1 MAKKDDTK
9 SLFGRLLRLLLHPV
23 VPLGDQECIVDRP
36 LTHTRGEGCAEQQ
49 NGRFAANYSTPNND
63 SNWSLLLLEAR
74 KHFLTIFLVRVLL
87 SDHIKHSSG
96 KALFV
101 GCFPHRLKARS
112 PSNLQVDYIYTG
124 GASVC
129 EEAVVTS
136 NFFVWVARSWSLLI
150 ISFTIIN

>member
-1 MAKKDDTK
+1 M
-9 SLFGRLLRLLLHPV
+9 SLFGMLFRLLLHPV

-36 LTHTRGEGCAEQQ
+36 LTHTRGEGCAEQR
-49 NGRFAANYSTPNND
+49 NYRFAAKYSTPNKD

-74 KHFLTIFLVRVLL
+74 KMFEYFCL

>member
-36 LTHTRGEGCAEQQ
+36 LTHTRGEGCAEQR
-49 NGRFAANYSTPNND
+49 NYRFAAKYSTPNND
-63 SNWSLLLLEAR
+63 SLLLEAR
-74 KHFLTIFLVRVLL
+74 KMFSKMYWFEYFCL

-96 KALFV
+96 KALFI